1 VHFQTGW
8 WISKAGGMTTLKEM
22 KSDIRDFFALPLPRA
37 VWEKTKVCRNQ
48 RFVRFVERALAG
60 L

>member
-1 VHFQTGW
+1 
-8 WISKAGGMTTLKEM
+8 MTTLKEM